1 MSEVSLREHLADL
14 GWGFENLNRD
24 GAIARAGLFQGA
36 PCFEPFGA
44 FRRTLGGKRLPI
56 IQALPPGT
64 RIKFLPSLKFD
75 VLPNPSLWYC
85 ITHPLSGLL
94 ALVALIVM
102 KLSGQN
108 VSEFQNM
115 PQLEGDVGL
124 FANPP
129 FAEFPFDQPLTVN
142 GIDRYGV
149 VLVGEDGARWTLPG
163 VSFATV
169 KQITVLRP

>member
-1 MSEVSLREHLADL
+1 MNEVSLREHLAEL
-14 GWGFENLNRD
+14 GWGFEYLNRD
-24 GAIARAGLFQGA
+24 GSIARAGLFQGA
-36 PCFEPFGA
+36 PCFEPFDA
-44 FRRTLGGKRLPI
+44 HRRTLDGKRLPI
-56 IQALPPGT
+56 NQALPSGT

-85 ITHPLSGLL
+85 ITHPLLGLFG
-94 ALVALIVM
+94 LVALIGT

-108 VSEFQNM
+108 VSDFQNM
-115 PQLEGDVGL
+115 PQLQGDVEL

-129 FAEFPFDQPLTVN
+129 FAEFPFDRPLTAN
-142 GIDRYGV
+142 GIDGYGV
-149 VLVGEDGARWTLPG
+149 LLVGEDGTRWTLPG